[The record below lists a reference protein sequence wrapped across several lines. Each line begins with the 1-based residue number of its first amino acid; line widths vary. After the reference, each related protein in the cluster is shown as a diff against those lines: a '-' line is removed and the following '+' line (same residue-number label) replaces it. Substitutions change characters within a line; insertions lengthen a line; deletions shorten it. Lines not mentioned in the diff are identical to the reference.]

1 MKAMILAAG
10 KGVRLRPLTWTLPKP
25 MLPVGGRP
33 LLEHHID
40 LLRAHGV
47 TDITI
52 NLHHKPEVI
61 REHFGNGS
69 WFGVR
74 ISYSYEESLLGSAG
88 AIKKVESTFD
98 APFFILYGDVLL
110 DLDLTTFA
118 AFHRARGAAL
128 TMAVCPTEEPTRCGI
143 ALMDEDGRVR
153 RFREK
158 PADHE
163 VFSDWASAGAFVAE
177 PDVLRL
183 VPQHAPFDIGGDLIP
198 RLIDLG
204 WPVYGYAGEGYFL
217 DIGSPE
223 RYRQALRDMAEGCVR
238 TPVALQTCHL
248 TSIPSDAR
256 EVSHVAH

>member
-10 KGVRLRPLTWTLPKP
+10 RGIRLRPLTWTLPKP

-33 LLEHHID
+33 LLEHHIE

-61 REHFGNGS
+61 REHLGDGS
-69 WFGVR
+69 GLGAR
-74 ISYSYEESLLGSAG
+74 ITYSYEKSLLGSAG

-98 APFFILYGDVLL
+98 RPFYILYGDVLL
-110 DLDLTTFA
+110 DLDLTAFSS
-118 AFHRARGAAL
+118 FHRARGAAL
-128 TMAVCPTEEPTRCGI
+128 TMAVYPTEEPTRCGI
-143 ALMDEDGRVR
+143 AMMDDDGRVR

-158 PADHE
+158 PAAHE
-163 VFSDWASAGAFVAE
+163 VFSAWASAGAFVAE
-177 PDVLRL
+177 PEVLLFIPR
-183 VPQHAPFDIGGDLIP
+183 HTPFDIGGDLIP

-204 WPVYGYAGEGYFL
+204 WPVYGFAREAYFL

-223 RYRQALRDMAEGCVR
+223 RYQQAQRDMEQGRVR
-238 TPVALQTCHL
+238 TPVAVQAGRATAIAA
-248 TSIPSDAR
+248 SPR
-256 EVSHVAH
+256 EVGHAAR

>member
-10 KGVRLRPLTWTLPKP
+10 KGARLRPLTWALPKP

-33 LLEHHID
+33 LLERHID

-47 TDITI
+47 TEITI

-61 REHFGNGS
+61 KEHLGDGS
-69 WFGVR
+69 GLGVR
-74 ISYSYEESLLGSAG
+74 ITYSYEKSLLGSAG

-110 DLDLTTFA
+110 DLDLTTFS

-143 ALMDEDGRVR
+143 ALIDEDGRVR
-153 RFREK
+153 CFREK

-177 PDVLRL
+177 PEVLSL
-183 VPQHAPFDIGGDLIP
+183 VPRHAPFDIGGDLIP

-223 RYRQALRDMAEGCVR
+223 RYRQALRDMVQGRIR
-238 TPVALQTCHL
+238 TPVALQTGRA
-248 TSIPSDAR
+248 TTIASDAR
-256 EVSHVAH
+256 EVRYVAR